1 MHFIPVLGRQSLRDL
16 YEPTSEFQDSSAS
29 ERDPVSKQ
37 NTNKNNRISTIESTI
52 KSNYSHRLEE
62 VFAKDTSYTRWS
74 LELL

>member
-29 ERDPVSKQ
+29 ERDPDSKQ

-52 KSNYSHRLEE
+52 KSKFIATDWRKYLQKTHHIQDGL
-62 VFAKDTSYTRWS
+62 
-74 LELL
+74 